1 MWKSIVAN
9 VNPSYIL
16 SNMNE
21 DFVITKKKES
31 LTESDILA
39 SLESAISS
47 YNTKDFQQIT
57 NSTPKKK
64 GRVKKAK
71 VEEVIEPV
79 LEEEV
84 IKIAEIETPTISN
97 ETIKVKKVRKT
108 KNKKPVIIE
117 EEVEVVTE
125 APVAK
130 TVSRESKARK
140 IKKSK
145 TVKTEAVKKTKTKK
159 TRTSRKIVGTITSP
173 FKTVARIGSNYKRQ
187 MLTTSL
193 AFMMVAFISFSAYI
207 AYAYVAADNNDIVQ
221 KVGNHII
228 LPDHETPKVYIIQS
242 DKSEILKNPLFNGIK
257 VGDNVLSYPTSGK
270 VIIYRSS
277 EDLSLWI
284 I

>member
-1 MWKSIVAN
+1 
-9 VNPSYIL
+9 
-16 SNMNE
+16 MNE
-21 DFVITKKKES
+21 DFVITNKKAN

-47 YNTKDFQQIT
+47 YNSKDFQQIT
-57 NSTPKKK
+57 NSAPKKK

-84 IKIAEIETPTISN
+84 IKISQIETPTVSD
-97 ETIKVKKVRKT
+97 ETIKVKKIRKT
-108 KNKKPVIIE
+108 TNKKPVIIE
-117 EEVEVVTE
+117 EEVEVVAE
-125 APVAK
+125 APIVK
-130 TVSRESKARK
+130 NVSRESKAKK

-159 TRTSRKIVGTITSP
+159 TRTSRKIVGTIASP
-173 FKTVARIGSNYKRQ
+173 FRAIAGVASEYRRQ
-187 MLTTSL
+187 MLTSSL

-207 AYAYVAADNNDIVQ
+207 AYAYVAADNNDVVQ

-228 LPDHETPKVYIIQS
+228 LPENETPKVYIIQS
-242 DKSEILKNPLFNGIK
+242 DKSEIFQNPLFKGIK
-257 VGDNVLSYPTSGK
+257 VGDNVLSYTNSGK

-277 EDLSLWI
+277 EDKVVNI
-284 I
+284 VNTEQNK